1 MVVILVFLSP
11 LWNRGQAMPQV
22 SWTTFE
28 VASGDTLWQIAKQ
41 TLPDDTDI
49 RDYIAEIIS
58 ANDMNGANIK
68 AGQRLL
74 IPIR

>member
-1 MVVILVFLSP
+1 MVVILLLLSP
-11 LWNRGQAMPQV
+11 LWNRGQAMPLV
-22 SWTTFE
+22 SWTTVE

-41 TLPDDTDI
+41 TQPDDTDI

-68 AGQRLL
+68 PGQRLL